1 MFKNMTVGS
10 KLISGFLALSI
21 IGAIVAGIGIYNMGR
36 INDKAGDIYNKE
48 LLGLSYI
55 KEVNI
60 NLLFI
65 GRARGNVLLSTTE
78 EERTLNK
85 ENIKKYLVSAKENL
99 EKARPLF
106 FSDRAKTLFEQYAS
120 VSQNYE
126 KEMWQALTLADKEPL
141 QQRSAE
147 LTASMAQTRV
157 HANTLGEVVAELSK
171 QKEARAAEAYVET
184 EQLYDSS
191 RAFMVLLVILSAFS
205 GVLLGVLITRNLKG
219 QLGGEPNYA
228 AGVASRIAAGDLTVA
243 IDLRPKD
250 QTSMLFAMREMRDS
264 LANIVSQVRTG
275 TDTITTA
282 SGQIAAG
289 NLDLSARTEEQASAL
304 EETASSMEEITSTV
318 KQNAE
323 NSQQANTLAV
333 NASSTA
339 VRGGAV
345 VSQVVDTME
354 SITESSRKIV
364 DIIGVI
370 DGIAFQ
376 TNILAL
382 NAAVEAA
389 RAGEQGR
396 GFAVVAS
403 EVRNL
408 AQRSASA
415 AKEIKQL
422 IGDSV
427 EKVDAG
433 SKLVEQ
439 AGATM
444 KEIVDSI
451 QRVTDIMSDITAAGR
466 EQSAGIE
473 QVNQAIT
480 QMDEVTQQNA
490 ALVEEAAAASQ
501 SLQDQATHL
510 SEVVSVFTLD
520 NAQVKTA
527 HAGKPA
533 AVRPHVKPLINAVQH
548 SIANKIAPTTSQK
561 ISFAN
566 PGSNSS
572 DWTEF

>member
-1 MFKNMTVGS
+1 MFKNMTVGT
-10 KLISGFLALSI
+10 KLISSFLALSAA
-21 IGAIVAGIGIYNMGR
+21 GAIVAGIGIYNMSL

-60 NLLFI
+60 NLLSI
-65 GRARGNVLLSTTE
+65 GRARGNVLLSATE

-85 ENIKKYLVSAKENL
+85 ENIKKYLVSATENL

-106 FSDRAKTLFEQYAS
+106 FSDRAKVLFEQYAS
-120 VSQNYE
+120 VTQNYE
-126 KEMWQALTLADKEPL
+126 KEMWQALTLADKEAL

-157 HANTLGEVVAELSK
+157 HANTLADVVAELSK
-171 QKEARAAEAYVET
+171 QKEARAAQAYVET

-205 GVLLGVLITRNLKG
+205 GVLLGVLITRNLKH

-243 IDLRPKD
+243 IDLRAKD

-264 LANIVSQVRTG
+264 LASIVSQVRTG

-333 NASSTA
+333 NASGTA
-339 VRGGAV
+339 VRGGTV
-345 VSQVVDTME
+345 VAQVVDTME

-439 AGATM
+439 AGTTM

-473 QVNQAIT
+473 QVNQAIA

-510 SEVVSVFTLD
+510 SEVVSVFKLD
-520 NAQVKTA
+520 NAQINAA
-527 HAGKPA
+527 HAEKPA
-533 AVRPHVKPLINAVQH
+533 AARSHVKPLINAVQRKL
-548 SIANKIAPTTSQK
+548 ANKVAPAASQK

-566 PGSNSS
+566 PGSNSN
-572 DWTEF
+572 DWAEF

>member
-1 MFKNMTVGS
+1 MYKNMTVGT
-10 KLISGFLALSI
+10 KLISSFLALSVA
-21 IGAIVAGIGIYNMGR
+21 GAIVAGVGIYDMSL

-55 KEVNI
+55 KESNI
-60 NLLFI
+60 DLLSI
-65 GRARGNVLLSTTE
+65 GRARGNFLLSPTQ
-78 EERTLNK
+78 EERTQNK
-85 ENIKKYLVSAKENL
+85 ESIKKYLTLAKDNL
-99 EKARPLF
+99 EKAKPLF
-106 FSDRAKTLFEQYAS
+106 FGDKAKILFEQYAT
-120 VSQNYE
+120 VSQDYE
-126 KEMWQALTLADKEPL
+126 KELWQTLDLAEKEPL

-147 LTASMAQTRV
+147 LSASMAQARV
-157 HANTLGEVVAELSK
+157 HANKLDDVLDELSK
-171 QKEARAAEAYVET
+171 RKETRAAQAYVEI
-184 EQLYDSS
+184 EQLYVSS
-191 RAFMVLLVILSAFS
+191 RAIMVLLVILSTFS
-205 GVLLGVLITRNLKG
+205 GVLFGVLMTRSLKR
-219 QLGGEPNYA
+219 QLGGEPDYA
-228 AGVASRIAAGDLTVA
+228 AGVALRIAAGDLTVG

-282 SGQIAAG
+282 SSQIAAG
-289 NLDLSARTEEQASAL
+289 NLDLSSRTEEQASAL

-318 KQNAE
+318 KQNAD
-323 NSQQANTLAV
+323 NSRQANELAV
-333 NASSTA
+333 NASGIA

-345 VSQVVDTME
+345 VSQVVDTMG

-364 DIIGVI
+364 AIIGVI

-439 AGATM
+439 AGSTM
-444 KEIVDSI
+444 TEIVNSI
-451 QRVTDIMSDITAAGR
+451 KRVTDIMSDITAAGR

-473 QVNQAIT
+473 QVNQAIS

-510 SEVVSVFTLD
+510 SEIVSVFKLD
-520 NAQVKTA
+520 SAQLKAANAV
-527 HAGKPA
+527 KPA
-533 AVRPHVKPLINAVQH
+533 STRSLLKPPINAVQRT
-548 SIANKIAPTTSQK
+548 IANKATPQK
-561 ISFAN
+561 VALAN
-566 PGSNSS
+566 PGSNSN
-572 DWTEF
+572 DWVEF

>member
-1 MFKNMTVGS
+1 MFKNMTVGT
-10 KLISGFLALSI
+10 KLISSFLTLSVA
-21 IGAIVAGIGIYNMGR
+21 GAIVAGIGIYNMGK
-36 INDKAGDIYNKE
+36 INDKAGDIYNQE
-48 LLGLSYI
+48 LMGLSYI
-55 KEVNI
+55 KDANI
-60 NLLFI
+60 DLLFI

-85 ENIKKYLVSAKENL
+85 ENIKKYLASAKENL
-99 EKARPLF
+99 AKAQPLF
-106 FSDRAKTLFEQYAS
+106 VSDSAKALFAKYAT
-120 VSQNYE
+120 VSQDYE
-126 KEMWQALTLADKEPL
+126 KEMWRALALADKEPL

-147 LTASMAQTRV
+147 LTTSMAQTRL
-157 HANTLGEVVAELSK
+157 HANTLDNVLTELSK
-171 QKEARAAEAYVET
+171 QKEVRAAQAHVET

-205 GVLLGVLITRNLKG
+205 GILLGVLITRNLKG

-228 AGVASRIAAGDLTVA
+228 AGVAARIAAGDLTVA
-243 IDLRPKD
+243 IDLRSKD

-264 LANIVSQVRTG
+264 LASIVSQVRSG

-289 NLDLSARTEEQASAL
+289 NLDLSSRTEEQASAL

-323 NSQQANTLAV
+323 NSQQASTLAV
-333 NASSTA
+333 HASSTA
-339 VRGGAV
+339 IRGGAV
-345 VSQVVDTME
+345 VSQVVDTMG

-403 EVRNL
+403 EVRSL

-439 AGATM
+439 AGTTM
-444 KEIVDSI
+444 KEIVGGI
-451 QRVTDIMSDITAAGR
+451 QRVADIMSDITAAGR

-473 QVNQAIT
+473 QVNQAIA

-510 SEVVSVFTLD
+510 SEIVSVFKLD
-520 NAQVKTA
+520 NTQIQAA

-533 AVRPHVKPLINAVQH
+533 AARSQAKSLANTVRRTM
-548 SIANKIAPTTSQK
+548 ANKAASQK
-561 ISFAN
+561 IAFAN
-566 PGSNSS
+566 QGSNSD
-572 DWTEF
+572 DWSEF